1 LRRSADLACLGA
13 ATANNT
19 LVNSC
24 FNAVVL
30 LDVKLRQGILRV
42 CAGIADITKGRC
54 IDDVPDNESLHSLV
68 LRNQFGGGDTTDTL
82 DVAASV
88 LVTSMVSAL
97 DGHFEESLRR
107 ERVK

>member
-1 LRRSADLACLGA
+1 MRRSADLACLGA

-54 IDDVPDNESLHSLV
+54 IDDVPDV
-68 LRNQFGGGDTTDTL
+68 KRNGNKQEL
-82 DVAASV
+82 CEI
-88 LVTSMVSAL
+88 LQ
-97 DGHFEESLRR
+97 
-107 ERVK
+107 